1 VPTLRIESPL
11 VERVYQS
18 DYVALAASLGEI
30 GWTVV
35 EPRRRYEERGGIPPG
50 ASLALEVAI
59 HLGEAVA
66 ALGLEEIVRPS
77 SRICVSRGYRRR
89 RAGGSASFTGRVS
102 RFSRG
107 WILTAR
113 RMRTPIAEIPVRGG

>member
-1 VPTLRIESPL
+1 MPTLRIESPL

-35 EPRRRYEERGGIPPG
+35 EPRRRYEERGGIPPR

-66 ALGLEEIVRPS
+66 ALGLEEIVRAVIANLRKPRLPS
-77 SRICVSRGYRRR
+77 QTRRR
-89 RAGGSASFTGRVS
+89 QCVIYGPRQQVLARVDLDGPPDEDTDS
-102 RFSRG
+102 
-107 WILTAR
+107 
-113 RMRTPIAEIPVRGG
+113 